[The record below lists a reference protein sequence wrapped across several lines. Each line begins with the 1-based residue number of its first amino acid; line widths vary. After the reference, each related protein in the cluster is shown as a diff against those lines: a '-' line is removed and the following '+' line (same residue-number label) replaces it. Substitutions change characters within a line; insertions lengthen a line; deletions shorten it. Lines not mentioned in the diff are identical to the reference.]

1 MKRTLRSTRI
11 LLALGLIA
19 LVSGAAYA
27 FTAQNT
33 VPSSWAGAGSGT
45 INGWNT
51 TGVSNIAYTLDAADP
66 TTFSSVAFD
75 LNDHAATDVK
85 VQLNSSGG
93 TWYDCGASG
102 AASPYSVTCTIT
114 GESVQNA
121 DQLTVVAL
129 G

>member
-11 LLALGLIA
+11 LLVLGVIA
-19 LVSGAAYA
+19 LVCGAAYA
-27 FTAQNT
+27 FTASNT

-51 TGVSNIAYTLDAADP
+51 AGVTNIAYTLAANP
-66 TTFSSVAFD
+66 ANFSSVSFD

-85 VQLNSSGG
+85 VQLKSVGG

-102 AASPYSVTCTIT
+102 AAAPYSVTCNIA
-114 GESVQNA
+114 GEPVQTA